1 MRDALPGVGLA
12 MPWMKWDGGRY
23 WLNDIGHR
31 TYYLRRTV
39 GGIRYDVNTGATTDR
54 GALEQ
59 LKRFEADPSAYH
71 PAGPHREPLRLTP
84 VLIDQF
90 VLFSEVEKRNSKPWV
105 RRQRKWL
112 NWWAG
117 LLKGTDLR
125 QVKLGEHVVP
135 ALDSVKLGGRR
146 ARVATL
152 KAFYSWLQK
161 RRHAISA
168 VENPV
173 ASYAIAQSTPKQWT
187 VTRVIPEVDHT
198 ATLLAIRPHWIPH
211 VILLHGVGLHISEL
225 LRFARAGEI
234 HEDGTGGAV
243 LTFLHKSGRPHLTRI
258 EPHLLQHAQA
268 VRKGGGFSESRL
280 YRAIRD
286 ACGKAGVP
294 RFGPGSYRHT
304 FATRKTIEGA
314 FVQSVS
320 DYMGHQ
326 SAQTTKRFYATLA
339 APPIPRGPGS
349 APPPV
354 VGQAPA
360 A

>member
-1 MRDALPGVGLA
+1 MAWHHWA
-12 MPWMKWDGGRY
+12 GGRY
-23 WLNDIGHR
+23 WADEDGRR
-31 TYYLRRTV
+31 TYYVRRTV
-39 GGIRYDVNTGATTDR
+39 GGYKYDVITGATTDR

-59 LKRFEADPSAYH
+59 LRRFEADPSAYH
-71 PAGPHREPLRLTP
+71 PAGAHRDPLRLTP
-84 VLIDQF
+84 ALIDAF
-90 VLFSEVEKRNSKPWV
+90 ILFSETEKRNSGPWV

-112 NWWAG
+112 NWWA
-117 LLKGTDLR
+117 LQLKTTDLR

-173 ASYAIAQSTPKQWT
+173 ASYAIAQSTPKQWIT
-187 VTRVIPEVDHT
+187 TRVIPEADHKSV
-198 ATLLAIRPHWIPH
+198 LLALRPHWIPH
-211 VILLHGVGLHISEL
+211 VTLLHGVGLHISEL
-225 LRFARAGEI
+225 LRFARSGEI
-234 HEDGTGGAV
+234 IEEDGGGAV
-243 LTFLHKSGRPHLTRI
+243 LAFRHKSGRPHQTRI
-258 EPHLLQHAQA
+258 DPHLLVHVKV
-268 VRKGGGFSESRL
+268 VREAGGFSESRL
-280 YRAIRD
+280 YRAIQD
-286 ACGKAGVP
+286 ACGKAGVA

-304 FATRKTIEGA
+304 FSTRKNNEGA
-314 FVQSVS
+314 SLDSIS
-320 DYMGHQ
+320 DYLGHQ

-339 APPIPRGPGS
+339 APPVPRGPGS
-349 APPPV
+349 APPPA